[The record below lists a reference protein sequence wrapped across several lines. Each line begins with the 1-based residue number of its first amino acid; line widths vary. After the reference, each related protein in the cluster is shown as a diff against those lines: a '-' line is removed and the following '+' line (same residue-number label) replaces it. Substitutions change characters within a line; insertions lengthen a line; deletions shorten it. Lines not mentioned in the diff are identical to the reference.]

1 MSDTAGSLLLRS
13 GLVTEAQLTEAD
25 LLQRREGGTL
35 GESLIRLGALD
46 EEQLVDFFHRRLL
59 VPRVEPERFTVVQ
72 KAALVTVPADMAA
85 EFAVFPL
92 ELDADGT
99 LTLAMADPSDASA
112 ADEVGFFTE
121 RFCQRAVAPP
131 SLIRAAIQ
139 HYYGVAG
146 GGNKASRH
154 AALPAAVPFGA
165 FPEEVEVTQAA
176 PVRDEPTPLPPAR
189 PLGPH
194 LEDPPAGR
202 SKRGAPGYEP
212 YAQIV
217 VESEYPSRP
226 DDTPPMEP
234 AKAPAGAPPS
244 EQAPGQESRTPGRPV
259 ARLDRSKEAAPDAAA
274 STAAAGVGPTRP
286 ATAGTPAKGE
296 GAGTARRGGPPPIP
310 TDTQPRTVPTRT
322 PRPAGSEYPDPPLA
336 ALRAVVTRE
345 EIARTLLHYM
355 VQMSPRAALFVVRR
369 KMLVGYDGKGVPL
382 DLRALRQLRFPVQAP
397 SLFRDVIQSR
407 LPYRGPMENTPV
419 FSVLTGFLGELSGDI
434 ILFPIAVREKVVAV
448 LYADGLTKPVP
459 DAVLLAVVR
468 EAGRAY
474 ERIILESKR

>member
-1 MSDTAGSLLLRS
+1 MTDTAGSLLLRS
-13 GLVTEAQLTEAD
+13 GLVTEAQLAEAE

-35 GESLIRLGALD
+35 GESLVRLGALD
-46 EEQLVDFFHRRLL
+46 EEQMVDFFHRRLL
-59 VPRVEPERFTVVQ
+59 VPRIEPERFSAVQ

-85 EFAVFPL
+85 EFGVFPL
-92 ELDADGT
+92 EIDADGT

-139 HYYGVAG
+139 HYYGVTG

-154 AALPAAVPFGA
+154 APLPVAVPFGA
-165 FPEEVEVTQAA
+165 LPEEVDPDQVLPE
-176 PVRDEPTPLPPAR
+176 RDEPTPLPPAR
-189 PLGPH
+189 PLSSH
-194 LEDPPAGR
+194 LEDLPASR
-202 SKRGAPGYEP
+202 SKRGERNQEP

-217 VESEYPSRP
+217 VESQYPPRP

-234 AKAPAGAPPS
+234 QTVPASAPP
-244 EQAPGQESRTPGRPV
+244 PGQESRTPGRPV
-259 ARLDRSKEAAPDAAA
+259 ARIDRSQEAATEAPTAGSGAA
-274 STAAAGVGPTRP
+274 RP
-286 ATAGTPAKGE
+286 AGTPARTE
-296 GAGTARRGGPPPIP
+296 GTGAARRGGPPPIP
-310 TDTQPRTVPTRT
+310 TSAP
-322 PRPAGSEYPDPPLA
+322 PRPAPPRTPPNAPGSEYPDPPLA
-336 ALRAVVTRE
+336 ALRAVTTRE
-345 EIARTLLHYM
+345 DIARTLLHYM

-382 DLRALRQLRFPVQAP
+382 DLRALRQLRFPMQAP

-407 LPYRGPMENTPV
+407 LPYRGYMENTPV
-419 FSVLTGFLGELSGDI
+419 FSVLTGFLGELPGDI
-434 ILFPIAVREKVVAV
+434 ILFPISVREKVVAV

-459 DAVLLAVVR
+459 DAILLAVVR